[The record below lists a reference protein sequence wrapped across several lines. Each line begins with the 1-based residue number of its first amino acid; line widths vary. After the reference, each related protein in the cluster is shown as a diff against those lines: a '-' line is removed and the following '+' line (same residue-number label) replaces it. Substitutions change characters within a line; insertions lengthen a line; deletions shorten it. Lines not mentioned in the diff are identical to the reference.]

1 MGKSYRRDAKNDHW
15 RKAKQEKSSKSQ
27 KHNKPPKNEKS
38 YSPFSDSIEHHE
50 SFSGA

>member
-27 KHNKPPKNEKS
+27 KHNKPKDEKS
-38 YSPFSDSIEHHE
+38 YSPFSDPIEYHE
-50 SFSGA
+50 SWVGA